1 MCMCKC
7 IVNIVIACS
16 IYDIRIVA
24 KNIAMRWYTGVSLQ
38 GYCQCPPKLPH
49 PQPHGHQSPPI
60 SQSYPTTP
68 TLDFKTAPFFAQVR
82 ERQANAHSPG
92 NSSQT
97 AHVCL
102 VLTQLSQHKERNCSG
117 VYTHPQSFIPNQT
130 NLHPPSSSHK
140 HLALTP
146 PLSHQHP
153 PPKYYCTPLPSVSV
167 VTNSRD
173 FVILI

>member
-1 MCMCKC
+1 MSPK
-7 IVNIVIACS
+7 
-16 IYDIRIVA
+16 
-24 KNIAMRWYTGVSLQ
+24 T
-38 GYCQCPPKLPH
+38 PPP
-49 PQPHGHQSPPI
+49 
-60 SQSYPTTP
+60 PTTRTPIP
-68 TLDFKTAPFFAQVR
+68 TYLTVLPYHTPTPLGFKTVPFFAQVR

-102 VLTQLSQHKERNCSG
+102 ALTQLSQCKERNCSG

-130 NLHPPSSSHK
+130 SLHPPSSSHK